1 MKYILQIF
9 AGTWH
14 AAHDKP
20 EEMIRKIE
28 DVSSRIPVEKV
39 IIGWNTDP
47 DAYRKLGTSLH
58 EKGIQMVL
66 WLPVF
71 TEIGDVAETDPAV
84 DLFGKPIVTPAEQEG
99 RAFVFS
105 CPSSPR
111 NIQAVKDVY
120 ERYFAECGFDGVF
133 LDRVRSQSFV
143 TGVSG
148 VLSCGCGKCRQVFR
162 QKGVDIDA
170 VREQYE
176 LKKDSFFD
184 MADYPM
190 NGQFILKNPLA
201 RRFFEAKEEI
211 IAEAVWDLCRF
222 FRDKGMITGLD
233 LFAPVVSRFVGQN
246 YEMITRYADF
256 IKPMLYRR
264 TDAPAGI
271 GYEYALFEQHAP
283 AARGRACLPDDI
295 TLLETQ
301 LDAVGKVSCGK
312 YPGIEICYDK
322 DLVKTDPDYITE
334 SLTAVRRHGFEGAA
348 LCWNI
353 MEAPEAHIEAAA
365 GLENEQR

>member
-20 EEMIRKIE
+20 EDMIQKIE
-28 DVSSRIPVEKV
+28 ESSARIPVEKV
-39 IIGWNTDP
+39 IIGWNTD
-47 DAYRKLGTSLH
+47 ASVYRKLSAYLH
-58 EKGIQMVL
+58 EKNIQMVL

-71 TEIGDVAETDPAV
+71 TEISDVAETDPAA
-84 DLFGKPIVTPAEQEG
+84 DLFGRPIVTPAEQEG
-99 RAFVFS
+99 KAFVFS
-105 CPSSPR
+105 CPSSRR

-120 ERYFAECGFDGVF
+120 ARYFAACGFDGVF
-133 LDRVRSQSFV
+133 LDRVRSQSFA
-143 TGVSG
+143 TDVSG
-148 VLSCGCGKCRQVFR
+148 VLSCGCENCRQAFR
-162 QKGVDIDA
+162 QKSVDIDA

-184 MADYPM
+184 MAEYPM
-190 NGQFILKNPLA
+190 NGRFELKDSLA
-201 RRFFEAKEEI
+201 QSFFEAKEEI
-211 IAEAVWDLCRF
+211 VAEAVWDLCLF
-222 FRDKGMITGLD
+222 FRGKGMIVGLD
-233 LFAPVVSRFVGQN
+233 LFAPVVSRFVGQD
-246 YEMITRYADF
+246 YPMITRYADF

-271 GYEYALFEQHAP
+271 RYEYALFVQYAP
-283 AARGRACLPDDI
+283 AARGRARLPADI

-322 DLVKTDPDYITE
+322 NLVRTDPDYITE
-334 SLTAVRRHGFEGAA
+334 SLAAVRQHGFEGAA

-365 GLENEQR
+365 RLEKEQR

>member
-1 MKYILQIF
+1 
-9 AGTWH
+9 
-14 AAHDKP
+14 
-20 EEMIRKIE
+20 
-28 DVSSRIPVEKV
+28 
-39 IIGWNTDP
+39 
-47 DAYRKLGTSLH
+47 
-58 EKGIQMVL
+58 MVL

-71 TEIGDVAETDPAV
+71 TEISDVAETDQAL
-84 DLFGKPIVTPAEQEG
+84 DLFGQPIVTPAEQAG
-99 RAFVFS
+99 KAFVYA
-105 CPSSPR
+105 CPSSRR

-143 TGVSG
+143 TGATG
-148 VLSCGCGKCRQVFR
+148 VLSCGCENCRQAFR
-162 QKGVDIDA
+162 QKGVDTET

-184 MADYPM
+184 MAAYPM
-190 NGQFILKNPLA
+190 NGQFELKNPLA

-211 IAEAVWDLCRF
+211 IGEAVWNLCRF
-222 FRDKGMITGLD
+222 FKGKGMIVGLD
-233 LFAPVVSRFVGQN
+233 LFAPVISRFVGQN
-246 YEMITRYADF
+246 YEMITKYADF

-271 GYEYALFEQHAP
+271 GYEYALFELYAP
-283 AARGRACLPDDI
+283 AARGRVSLPEDI

-312 YPGIEICYDK
+312 YPGIEINYDK
-322 DLVKTDPDYITE
+322 EIVRTDPDYIAE
-334 SLTAVRRHGFEGAA
+334 SLAAVRRHGFEGAA

-353 MEAPEAHIEAAA
+353 MGAPETHIEAAVR
-365 GLENEQR
+365 LENEQR